1 MSSSSRICFYSL
13 LLTAATPMAHADP
26 RQDYVSYCA
35 PCHGVRGDAR
45 GPAAEMLAPR
55 PRDFTRGAFKFRST
69 PSGSLPRD
77 EDILRVIDEGLRGTA
92 MVGWRT
98 RLPASRR
105 RGLVEVVKSFSPR
118 FARETA
124 PAPLAVPPPPRADA
138 RSAARGHAVYR
149 RMKCAECHGDR
160 ARGDGPS
167 VPTLVDDLGNSIV
180 PSDLTRRDDIR
191 RRSPYGMMLV
201 MLSGMDG
208 TPMPSYAD
216 SISPAESWDLV
227 RWLVGLQ
234 RSPGWFA
241 RFLDPPL
248 VWRGGP

>member
-1 MSSSSRICFYSL
+1 ML
-13 LLTAATPMAHADP
+13 AAATALAEP
-26 RQDYVSYCA
+26 RRDYLSYCA
-35 PCHGVRGDAR
+35 PCHGARGDGR
-45 GPAAEMLAPR
+45 GPAGRLLAPL

-69 PSGSLPRD
+69 PSGSLPKD

-98 RLPASRR
+98 RLPAPRR
-105 RGLVEVVKSFSPR
+105 RALVEVVKGFSPR
-118 FARETA
+118 FARERA
-124 PAPLAVPPPPRADA
+124 PAPIAIPRPSPIDA
-138 RSAARGHAVYR
+138 RAASRGHAVYR
-149 RMKCAECHGDR
+149 RMQCAECHGDG

-167 VPTLVDDLGNSIV
+167 VPTLVDDLADPIV

-191 RRSPYGMMLV
+191 RRSQYGMMLV

-216 SISPAESWDLV
+216 SISPSESWDLV

-234 RSPGWFA
+234 RSPGWLQ